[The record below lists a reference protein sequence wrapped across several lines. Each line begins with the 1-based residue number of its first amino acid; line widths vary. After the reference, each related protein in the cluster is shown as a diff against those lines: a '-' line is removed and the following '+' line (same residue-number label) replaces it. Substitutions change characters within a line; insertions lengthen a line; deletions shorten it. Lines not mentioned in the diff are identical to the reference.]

1 MFAVENV
8 DISLNILVIDTYTGF
23 SLDHRMNMGQNG
35 SPFVRFTNFS
45 TLIIFFSTYKLNLN
59 Y

>member
-45 TLIIFFSTYKLNLN
+45 TLIIFFFNL
-59 Y
+59 